1 MFLTIDES
9 KGKNST
15 TVGCLALPDPDFTK
29 AESSVVDAR
38 VRERCWGEIKW
49 QHARSEYAAKYVR
62 ILDGFFQSSAK
73 ITFHSLT
80 YKKLSSNRKS
90 ELQQMF
96 PDQGWSAD
104 EILNRRIYHLIR
116 TVIWKCKV
124 AGYDSKYYIIG
135 DRLGGGDKIYRVISE
150 LLAKDGRVRIKP
162 EFCSTGTSAV
172 LGALQITD
180 LCTGAV
186 ASCYEP
192 SYHQTDTKQIKEK
205 LIEINGG
212 VEINYSSPRLPGLH
226 DYRLHHW
233 LFNETKSRFYGWT
246 K

>member
-9 KGKNST
+9 KGANST
-15 TVGCLALPDPDFTK
+15 TVGCLALPDPDFIK
-29 AESSVVDAR
+29 AESSIIDAR
-38 VRERCWGEIKW
+38 IEERCWGEIKW
-49 QHARSEYAAKYVR
+49 QNARSEYAAKYVR
-62 ILDGFFQSSAK
+62 ILDGFFKSSAK

-80 YKKLSSNRKS
+80 YKKPTPGMRSKLKR
-90 ELQQMF
+90 LF
-96 PDQGWSAD
+96 PGQGWSAD
-104 EILNRRIYHLIR
+104 EILDRRIYHLVR
-116 TVIWKCKV
+116 SVIWKCKT

-135 DRLGGGDKIYRVISE
+135 DRRGGGNEIYRVIGD
-150 LLAKDGRVRIKP
+150 LLAKDSKVKIKP

-172 LGALQITD
+172 LGTLQMTD
-180 LCTGAV
+180 LCTGTI

-192 SYHQTDTKQIKEK
+192 GYHQADTKQIKEK

-212 VEINYSSPRLPGLH
+212 IEIDYSSPRLPGLH

-233 LFNETKSRFYGWT
+233 LFDETKSRFYGWV